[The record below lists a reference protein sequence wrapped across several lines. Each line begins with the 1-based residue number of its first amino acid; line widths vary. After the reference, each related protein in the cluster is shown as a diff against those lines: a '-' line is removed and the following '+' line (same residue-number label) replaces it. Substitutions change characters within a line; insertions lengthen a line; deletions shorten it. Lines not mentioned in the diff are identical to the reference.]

1 MNDEKM
7 DVRQPSGPDHDA
19 SGPDHD
25 DWEKEPGSETRLPVG
40 VRCSAFPEV
49 MRNFI
54 RQGWICS

>member
-7 DVRQPSGPDHDA
+7 DVRQPSGPDR
-19 SGPDHD
+19 D

-49 MRNFI
+49 MRNFL